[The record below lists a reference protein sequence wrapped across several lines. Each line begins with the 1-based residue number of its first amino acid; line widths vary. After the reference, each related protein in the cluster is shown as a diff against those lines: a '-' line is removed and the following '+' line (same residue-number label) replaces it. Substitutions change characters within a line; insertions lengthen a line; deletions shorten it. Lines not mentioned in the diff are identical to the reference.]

1 MGRDAQLQGH
11 EPAGAARLRPH
22 RLERPGR
29 PAPDGHLHGD
39 RHRQG
44 PRPHR
49 QQREV
54 SAVRERHGPA
64 AARPGGQALPARELT
79 WPPSLRSS
87 TSPTSRTSSRTTS
100 TTGPFT
106 IQRGSEAAYGVYLTE
121 VEQKTISTAVALY
134 RGSAAPG
141 LWTLGTT
148 RIEGCRTDIPGTTCD
163 PRTGDLYLATDDGA
177 GVPFADSDQL
187 G

>member
-1 MGRDAQLQGH
+1 MAALAPLVDIPDLENLLEDDVDDGARAAALIAAASTLVRAHTGSAWVDATGQLEWATTDDEKLKLVADALTQTV
-11 EPAGAARLRPH
+11 AA
-22 RLERPGR
+22 
-29 PAPDGHLHGD
+29 
-39 RHRQG
+39 
-44 PRPHR
+44 
-49 QQREV
+49 
-54 SAVRERHGPA
+54 A
-64 AARPGGQALPARELT
+64 AARAYKNPN
-79 WPPSLRSS
+79 SLVSE
-87 TSPTSRTSSRTTS
+87 